1 MPREQQ
7 PPEPGDDTLD
17 RLLAMSSQPPQLAPD
32 ARDRLLARLQASR
45 TAELTPPAAARG
57 TKDPMPTTAATPP
70 PPAPPSRLR
79 IPGYALALAASGL
92 LVWGATSIDLSGE
105 TGPEGHA
112 PKDSLAD
119 AASLRNDS
127 ARPRLV
133 TLADGTTVVLR
144 QGAALRQDGP
154 RALHLLQGEA
164 LLEVAPDPAHKTPFT
179 ISSAAGQVSVL
190 GTKFVLREA
199 AGELMAGVLR
209 GELKLV
215 GGGGEA
221 LLQAGE
227 VANMSAG
234 AAPIKRPAERLSHEV
249 AWARDALQD
258 ASDELKAV
266 RRGNLIARFPTWP
279 GEWPLPLR
287 SMDVDVY
294 IEDGVAR
301 TTIDQTFFNH
311 TDYQLE
317 GVYSFPLPAD
327 AAIARLA
334 MYVDGKLMEAGI
346 TERQEGREI
355 YESIVYR
362 RRDPAL
368 LEWMQGN
375 EFRMRVF
382 PLPGRTEKRILL
394 SYTQP
399 LAGLYGDY
407 SVRVPIPE
415 LDLPVGTLRYRV
427 HVKDRT
433 LSVDSC
439 CVDFTVSDHG
449 DERLAEATMK
459 DVAIGEDLALTLYP
473 TQKPPAVTTATMA
486 DPGGDYFMV
495 RARPELPGSSQHTA
509 RRWVVLHDTSASR
522 SPTELAAQAR
532 FLRLLLRELDEA
544 DRLTLLAFDS
554 TVRALPGGFS
564 RVDALDLPAVDQ
576 FLAREGRDHVG
587 TSNLAAAVDHALALL
602 DADPGS
608 EAPHILYLGDGI
620 LSEPGDAPRK
630 ALRDRLSNAST
641 PRATFIAAALGDEHD
656 LPLLD
661 ELSAATGGLR
671 VQLTAGADLRW
682 QALDLAAALNTARVH
697 NLRASLLDASD
708 QPLPG
713 EPMLSARSAADGESV
728 VVLSRGTGASG
739 QVPKTMLIE
748 GSLAG
753 AAWSQRVA
761 LPLAKTDAA
770 YLPRLWARARVAADI
785 AAGAEAHKDE
795 ITALGLEHFLVTPF
809 TSLLVLE
816 NEAMYQQFKVRRPD
830 AAGWA
835 HYAAPAEIKVVY
847 EPRGAVTASPG
858 QIVLR
863 QPIDLVGAA
872 QQYGGDL
879 ENMQGVWGGL
889 GLTGFGRG
897 GGGTG
902 EGTIGLGLTG
912 LIGRGGGGGSG
923 SGYGRGAGAGFGG
936 RGTRVPGVRMGDIS
950 FGPTVPDT
958 AASLDDRFVTGRE
971 LNKKTSSWGRD
982 QDVADVTG
990 ASASPAP
997 EASRSVSRSAH
1008 FMPDFANAES
1018 RRRTGTSQI
1027 SARPQPLALSYLE
1040 DPRLGDLG
1048 EHVPALFEDGFDRQR
1063 ERLLAATGAAAEGE
1077 ISPAARDLLT
1087 RARQSLTPTRYS
1099 VDGGT
1104 LTIEQNGRFTRNRR
1118 IGGYLDE
1125 TVRYDGESLIASYPE
1140 LGLAVERRVGLA
1152 EPALLSAWVPW
1163 LLPSP
1168 DSLAR
1173 WYVVSLQG
1181 DHTLHLQQRGSD
1193 ESIDLELDPQLR
1205 LTSITQ
1211 RKGDTLLG
1219 QTRFEYDTKGLT
1231 IVADDQRT
1239 RVEITT
1245 DTPTNTNTSTE
1256 LTTLTLPLRSDA
1268 ELTTELATLTPEDPR
1283 WRTLQRER
1291 LASLA
1296 ALGQTS
1302 ALAPI
1307 VDQLRAHGPLSRGEL
1322 VLAGAGVLQSNDK
1335 KLDAALTS
1343 SGDPVAAYLVAL
1355 RRARKTNQTG
1365 PLEQVAKASPGT
1377 LVGLLA
1383 SHARLLQDTS
1393 KGITPASLAR
1403 LREFITDYHH
1413 ADLAYVATQ
1422 AIAGNYYW
1430 RSPGAAAPAWEALAA
1445 AFPEWRPAALHA
1457 AGMAY
1462 QYTGNWVLAGERF
1475 EQGLAAA
1482 VDTGQL
1488 PIIDWSVRSAIDRA
1502 GGQAGWR
1509 LQWSRWRDAVQKSGD
1524 ADLLAAFLA
1533 AAQLLGDT
1541 NEIHRVIAGATLD
1554 HLDPDDGA
1562 RLALTLVRA
1571 GLPAD
1576 AQQVLQ
1582 PLVTAHP
1589 EHPSLLALAAI
1600 LAEQTGDLRS
1610 AADLSERALAGQ
1622 TELPL
1627 ARLRAAYRGI
1637 FDLRAR
1643 IATTRDLAPDPTQ
1656 KPGERDPLDR
1666 ALDVAARWR
1675 AEDPDNA
1682 EIDERCATL
1691 LFSVG
1696 QPAEA
1701 VRHLE
1706 SIVERHPADGSAHA
1720 RVARML
1726 EREGR
1731 FPEADQQWQQATIVE
1746 PTDPTALLGRAHNHL
1761 ATGDTTTARTLVD
1774 QVVAGKWQDRFW
1786 QATQEAKLLQ
1796 AQILQAKISAKTP

>member
-1 MPREQQ
+1 MPREK
-7 PPEPGDDTLD
+7 PPQAPGDATLD
-17 RLLAMSSQPPQLAPD
+17 RLLAMSADPPQLAPN
-32 ARDRLLARLQASR
+32 ARERLLARLQASR
-45 TAELTPPAAARG
+45 AAELTSPAAQRG
-57 TKDPMPTTAATPP
+57 PKATMSSTPP
-70 PPAPPSRLR
+70 PTAPPTRLR
-79 IPGYALALAASGL
+79 IAAYALAVAASGL
-92 LVWGATSIDLSGE
+92 LVWGAASFRLPEG
-105 TGPEGHA
+105 TGPEAHVPGA
-112 PKDSLAD
+112 SQDALAG
-119 AASLRNDS
+119 LRNDA
-127 ARPRLV
+127 ARPRQV
-133 TLADGTTVVLR
+133 TLADGSTVLLR
-144 QGAALRQDGP
+144 QGAELRQDGP
-154 RALHLLQGEA
+154 RRLHLVRGEA
-164 LLEVAPDPAHKTPFT
+164 LVEVAPDPAKTPFT
-179 ISSAAGQVSVL
+179 ISSAAGDITVL
-190 GTKFVLREA
+190 GTKFLLRESG
-199 AGELMAGVLR
+199 GELLAGVLR
-209 GELKLV
+209 GELRLHSAA
-215 GGGGEA
+215 GEA
-221 LLQAGE
+221 VLQAGE
-227 VANMSAG
+227 TASMAPG
-234 AAPIKRPAERLSHEV
+234 AAPLKRPSERLSHEV

-258 ASDELKAV
+258 ASDELKAI

-279 GEWPLPLR
+279 GEWPLPVR

-294 IEDGVAR
+294 VEDGVAR

-382 PLPGRTEKRILL
+382 PLPARTEKRILL

-415 LDLPVGTLRYRV
+415 LDLPVGTLRYRI

-439 CVDFTVSDHG
+439 CVELAVRDVG
-449 DERLAEATMK
+449 DERIAEATLH
-459 DVAIGEDLALTLYP
+459 DTAIGEDLALTLYP
-473 TQKPPAVTTATMA
+473 TTKPPAVTTATMA

-770 YLPRLWARARVAADI
+770 YLPRLWARARVAADV

-1063 ERLLAATGAAAEGE
+1063 ERLLAATAAVAEGE
-1077 ISPAARDLLT
+1077 ISPAARTLLT
-1087 RARQSLTPTRYS
+1087 RARNQLAPARYA

-1104 LTIEQNGRFTRNRR
+1104 LAIEADGHFTRSRR
-1118 IGGYLDE
+1118 INGYLDE
-1125 TVRYDGESLIASYPE
+1125 IVRYDGENLVATYPE

-1152 EPALLSAWVPW
+1152 EPALLSQWVPW

-1168 DSLAR
+1168 DALAR
-1173 WYVVSLQG
+1173 WYVVSLHG
-1181 DHTLHLQQRGSD
+1181 DRTLRLQQRGSD
-1193 ESIDLELDPQLR
+1193 ETLDLELDSALR
-1205 LTSITQ
+1205 LTILSQ
-1211 RKGDTLLG
+1211 RKGDQLIA

-1239 RVEITT
+1239 RIELTTTSPITS
-1245 DTPTNTNTSTE
+1245 NTSE

-1268 ELTTELATLTPEDPR
+1268 ELTTELATIQPEDPR
-1283 WRTLQRER
+1283 WRPLQRER

-1296 ALGQTS
+1296 ALGQTH
-1302 ALAPI
+1302 ALPAI
-1307 VDQLRAHGPLSRGEL
+1307 LAELRAHAPLTRGEL
-1322 VLAGAGVLQSNDK
+1322 VLAGPGVLLYPNK
-1335 KLDAALTS
+1335 TIDAELARS
-1343 SGDPVAAYLVAL
+1343 DDPVAAYLAAL
-1355 RRARKTNQTG
+1355 RRARRNQLA
-1365 PLEQVAKASPGT
+1365 PLEQVASANPGS
-1377 LVGLLA
+1377 LVGMLA
-1383 SHARLLQDTS
+1383 SHARVLADVP
-1393 KGITPASLAR
+1393 KGINPQSLAR
-1403 LREFITDYHH
+1403 LQDFITRYHH
-1413 ADLAYVATQ
+1413 PELAYIATQ
-1422 AIAGNYYW
+1422 QLAGNYYW

-1445 AFPEWRPAALHA
+1445 AYPEWRPAALHA
-1457 AGMAY
+1457 AGVAY
-1462 QYTGNWVLAGERF
+1462 QYTGNWAMAGERF
-1475 EQGLAAA
+1475 EEGLAAA

-1524 ADLLAAFLA
+1524 ARQLAAFLA
-1533 AAQLLGDT
+1533 AAQQLGDT
-1541 NEIHRVIAGATLD
+1541 SELHRVIVGANLE

-1562 RLALTLVRA
+1562 RLALTLTRA

-1576 AQQVLQ
+1576 AQHVLR
-1582 PLVTAHP
+1582 PLLAQHP
-1589 EHPSLLALAAI
+1589 DNPGLLALAAI
-1600 LAEQTGDLRS
+1600 LAEHTGDLNG
-1610 AADLSERALAGQ
+1610 AADLGERALASES
-1622 TELPL
+1622 ELPL
-1627 ARLRAAYRGI
+1627 ARLRAAYRSL

-1643 IATTRDLAPDPTQ
+1643 AATTQDLTQ
-1656 KPGERDPLDR
+1656 KPGERDPLDL

-1675 AEDPDNA
+1675 AEDPDNP

-1691 LFSVG
+1691 LWTVN

-1701 VRHLE
+1701 MRHLD
-1706 SIVERHPADGSAHA
+1706 SIVERHPAEGSAHA
-1720 RVARML
+1720 TVARLL

-1731 FPEADQQWQQATIVE
+1731 FDEADLQWQQATSVE
-1746 PTDPTALLGRAHNHL
+1746 PTDPTWLLGRAHNRL
-1761 ATGDTTTARTLVD
+1761 ARGDATTARTLVE

-1786 QATQEAKLLQ
+1786 QPLQEAKSMQTQL
-1796 AQILQAKISAKTP
+1796 AARSP

>member
-1 MPREQQ
+1 MPREPL

-45 TAELTPPAAARG
+45 TAELTPPAATRG
-57 TKDPMPTTAATPP
+57 TKDPMSTTAATPP

-79 IPGYALALAASGL
+79 VPGYALALAASGL

-119 AASLRNDS
+119 AADLRNDD

-133 TLADGTTVVLR
+133 TLADGTTVLLR

-179 ISSAAGQVSVL
+179 ITSAAGQVSVL

-439 CVDFTVSDHG
+439 CVDFTISDHG
-449 DERLAEATMK
+449 DERIAEATMK

-522 SPTELAAQAR
+522 SPSELAAQTR
-532 FLRLLLRELDEA
+532 FLRHLLRELDEA

-554 TVRALPGGFS
+554 TVRPLPGGFA
-564 RVDALDLPAVDQ
+564 RVDTLDLPTVEN

-587 TSNLAAAVDHALALL
+587 ASDLGLAVDQALALL
-602 DADPGS
+602 DADAGP
-608 EAPHILYLGDGI
+608 EAPHILYLGDGL
-620 LSEPGDAPRK
+620 LSTPGDAPRK
-630 ALRDRLSNAST
+630 ALRDRLAAAGS
-641 PRATFIAAALGDEHD
+641 PRATFVAAALGDEND

-661 ELSAATGGLR
+661 DLATATGGLR
-671 VQLTAGADLRW
+671 VLLTAGADLRW

-697 NLRASLLDASD
+697 ELRASLLGADD
-708 QPLPG
+708 RPLAG
-713 EPMLSARSAADGESV
+713 APMLSANSAADGESV
-728 VVLSRGTGASG
+728 VILSRGTGTSD
-739 QVPKTMLIE
+739 QVPKAML
-748 GSLAG
+748 LAG
-753 AAWSQRVA
+753 KLAGSEWSQRIE
-761 LPLAKTDAA
+761 LPAAKTNAG

-785 AAGAEAHKDE
+785 IAGAEANKQE

-816 NEAMYQQFKVRRPD
+816 NEAMYRQFKVRRPD
-830 AAGWA
+830 ATGWA
-835 HYAAPAEIKVVY
+835 HYKSPAEIKVVH

-863 QPIDLVGAA
+863 QPIDLVGLPP
-872 QQYGGDL
+872 QYNGGFDDQ
-879 ENMQGVWGGL
+879 ESWGGIGGL
-889 GLTGFGRG
+889 GLIGFGRG

-902 EGTIGLGLTG
+902 EGTIGLGNTG
-912 LIGRGGGGGSG
+912 LIGHGGGGG

-936 RGTRVPGVRMGDIS
+936 RGSRVPGVRMGDIS
-950 FGPTVPDT
+950 FGPTANKET
-958 AASLDDRFVTGRE
+958 KALDDRFVTGRE
-971 LNKKTSSWGRD
+971 LAKKASWSRDSDDITSAAP
-982 QDVADVTG
+982 DVAGAIKATTTSRPAGFLSDF
-990 ASASPAP
+990 ASA
-997 EASRSVSRSAH
+997 ET
-1008 FMPDFANAES
+1008 
-1018 RRRTGTSQI
+1018 RRRSPNQI
-1027 SARPQPLALSYLE
+1027 NQRAQALSLNYIS

-1048 EHVPALFEDGFDRQR
+1048 EHVPALFEDSFDRQR
-1063 ERLLAATGAAAEGE
+1063 ERLLAATAAVPEGE

-1087 RARQSLTPTRYS
+1087 RARKSLAPARYS

-1104 LTIEQNGRFTRNRR
+1104 LTIAQDGSFTRDRR

-1125 TVRYDGESLIASYPE
+1125 IVRYDGESLTASYPE

-1152 EPALLSAWVPW
+1152 QPALLNAWVPW

-1173 WYVVSLQG
+1173 WYVVTLQG
-1181 DHTLHLQQRGSD
+1181 DHTLRLQQRGSE

-1219 QTRFEYDTKGLT
+1219 QTRFEYDTQGLT

-1239 RVEITT
+1239 RVELATSNAATT
-1245 DTPTNTNTSTE
+1245 RTPAE

-1268 ELTTELATLTPEDPR
+1268 ELSTELATLTPADPR

-1307 VDQLRAHGPLSRGEL
+1307 VDQLRAHAPLTRGEL
-1322 VLAGAGVLQSNDK
+1322 VLAGAGVVQSTDK
-1335 KLDAALTS
+1335 KLDAELTR
-1343 SGDPVAAYLVAL
+1343 SGDPVAAYLTAL
-1355 RRARKTNQTG
+1355 RRARKNNQTG
-1365 PLEQVAKASPGT
+1365 PLEQVAKDSPGT

-1383 SHARLLQDTS
+1383 SHARLLQDTNR
-1393 KGITPASLAR
+1393 GITPQNLAR
-1403 LREFITDYHH
+1403 LRDFITDYHH
-1413 ADLAYVATQ
+1413 AELAYVATQ

-1457 AGMAY
+1457 AGMSY

-1482 VDTGQL
+1482 VDSGQL

-1541 NEIHRVIAGATLD
+1541 GEIHRVIAGAQLD
-1554 HLDPDDGA
+1554 HLDPDKGA
-1562 RLALTLVRA
+1562 QLALSLVRA

-1576 AQQVLQ
+1576 AQIVLR
-1582 PLVTAHP
+1582 PLVAAHP

-1600 LAEQTGDLRS
+1600 LAERTGDLRS

-1643 IATTRDLAPDPTQ
+1643 IATTHELTQ
-1656 KPGERDPLDR
+1656 KPGERDPLDL
-1666 ALDVAARWR
+1666 ALDAAARWR

-1701 VRHLE
+1701 MRHLD

-1746 PTDPTALLGRAHNHL
+1746 PTDPSSLLGRAHNRL
-1761 ATGDTTTARTLVD
+1761 AAGDAATARTLVD
-1774 QVVAGKWQDRFW
+1774 QVVAGTWQDRFW
-1786 QATQEAKLLQ
+1786 QATQEAKSLQ
-1796 AQILQAKISAKTP
+1796 TQLRVKTP

>member
-1 MPREQQ
+1 MPREQL
-7 PPEPGDDTLD
+7 PHEPGDDTLD
-17 RLLAMSSQPPQLAPD
+17 RLLAMSSEPPQLEPD

-45 TAELTPPAAARG
+45 SAELTPPAVTRG
-57 TKDPMPTTAATPP
+57 TKAPMNSATPP

-79 IPGYALALAASGL
+79 VPGYALALAASGL
-92 LVWGATSIDLSGE
+92 LVWGATSTGLFSG
-105 TGPEGHA
+105 TGPEA
-112 PKDSLAD
+112 PVPEDSIAD
-119 AASLRNDS
+119 ATSLRNDD
-127 ARPRLV
+127 ARPRQV
-133 TLADGTTVVLR
+133 TLGDGSTVLLR

-164 LLEVAPDPAHKTPFT
+164 LIEVTPGERPFT
-179 ISSAAGQVSVL
+179 VTSAAGQVTVL
-190 GTKFVLREA
+190 GTKFLLREA

-215 GGGGEA
+215 GAGEQI
-221 LLQAGE
+221 LQAGE
-227 VANMSAG
+227 SATMAPG
-234 AAPIKRPAERLSHEV
+234 AAPIKRQSERLSHEV

-258 ASDELKAV
+258 ASDEHKAV
-266 RRGNLIARFPTWP
+266 RRGNLVARNPTWP

-311 TDYQLE
+311 TDFQLE

-439 CVDFTVSDHG
+439 CVDFTVHDEG
-449 DERLAEATMK
+449 DTRIAEATLK
-459 DVAIGEDLALTLYP
+459 NVAIGEDLALTLYP
-473 TQKPPAVTTATMA
+473 TQKPPAVATAAMA

-495 RARPELPGSSQHTA
+495 RARPELPGVSQHTA

-522 SPTELAAQAR
+522 SPTELAAQTR
-532 FLRLLLRELDEA
+532 FLRHLLRELDEA
-544 DRLTLLAFDS
+544 DRLSLIAFDS
-554 TVRALPGGFS
+554 TIRDLPGGFT
-564 RVDALDLPAVDQ
+564 RVDRLDLSTVDN

-587 TSNLAAAVDHALALL
+587 ASNLGAALDHALALL
-602 DADPGS
+602 DADAGP
-608 EAPHILYLGDGI
+608 EAPHILYLGDGL
-620 LSEPGDAPRK
+620 LSTPGDAPRK
-630 ALRDRLSNAST
+630 ALRDQLAGTTT
-641 PRATFIAAALGDEHD
+641 PRATFVAAALGDEND

-661 ELSAATGGLR
+661 DLATATGGLR

-697 NLRASLLDASD
+697 DLKARLLGPGD
-708 QPLPG
+708 QPITG
-713 EPMLSARSAADGESV
+713 EPMLSANSAADGESV
-728 VVLSRGTGASG
+728 VILSRETGTSD
-739 QVPKTMLIE
+739 QVPKAMLLE
-748 GSLAG
+748 GKLAG
-753 AAWSQRVA
+753 AAWSQRVE
-761 LPLAKTDAA
+761 LPAAKANA
-770 YLPRLWARARVAADI
+770 GYLPRLWARARVAADI
-785 AAGAEAHKDE
+785 ALGADAHKQE
-795 ITALGLEHFLVTPF
+795 ITDLGLEHFLVTPF

-816 NEAMYQQFKVRRPD
+816 NEAMYRQFKVRRPD

-835 HYAAPAEIKVVY
+835 HYAAPAEIKVVH
-847 EPRGAVTASPG
+847 EPRGAVTAAPG

-863 QPIDLVGAA
+863 QPIDLVGMHP
-872 QQYGGDL
+872 QYGGG
-879 ENMQGVWGGL
+879 EFEFSESFGGL
-889 GLTGFGRG
+889 GLIGTGRG

-912 LIGRGGGGGSG
+912 LIGHGGGGGTG

-936 RGTRVPGVRMGDIS
+936 RGTRVPAVRMGDIS
-950 FGPTVPDT
+950 FGPTPD
-958 AASLDDRFVTGRE
+958 AANSPAVDDRFVTGRE
-971 LNKKTSSWGRD
+971 LARKETWSRDDASS
-982 QDVADVTG
+982 DVATAAPAAGPTKTVTT
-990 ASASPAP
+990 
-997 EASRSVSRSAH
+997 RSSG
-1008 FMPDFANAES
+1008 FMPDFSGLES
-1018 RRRTGTSQI
+1018 RRRQSNQI
-1027 SARPQPLALSYLE
+1027 NQRAQPLALNYIG

-1048 EHVPALFEDGFDRQR
+1048 EHLPALFEDGFDRQR
-1063 ERLLAATGAAAEGE
+1063 ERLLAATAAVADGE
-1077 ISPAARDLLT
+1077 ISPAARELLT
-1087 RARQSLTPTRYS
+1087 RARAAQPSARYD
-1099 VDGGT
+1099 VDGAT
-1104 LTIEQNGRFTRNRR
+1104 LDVTPDSHFSRIRN

-1125 TVRYDGESLIASYPE
+1125 VVRYDGESLVATYPE
-1140 LGLAVERRVGLA
+1140 LGLAIERRVGLA
-1152 EPALLSAWVPW
+1152 EPALLSQWVPW

-1168 DSLAR
+1168 DALAR
-1173 WYVVSLQG
+1173 WYVVTTLD
-1181 DHTLHLQQRGSD
+1181 DHTLRLQQRGS
-1193 ESIDLELDPQLR
+1193 EETIDLALDPQLR
-1205 LTSITQ
+1205 LVSISQ
-1211 RKGDTLLG
+1211 RKGTQLLG
-1219 QTRFEYDTKGLT
+1219 QTRFEHDSKGLT
-1231 IVADDQRT
+1231 IVSDDQRT
-1239 RVEITT
+1239 RIELTTRQPIT
-1245 DTPTNTNTSTE
+1245 DAPAE

-1268 ELTTELATLTPEDPR
+1268 DLSAELATLTPSDPR

-1296 ALGQTS
+1296 ALGQS
-1302 ALAPI
+1302 HALAP
-1307 VDQLRAHGPLSRGEL
+1307 VASEMRAQAPLTRGEL
-1322 VLAGAGVLQSNDK
+1322 VLAGAGLVQDPDK
-1335 KLDAALTS
+1335 KLDAVLAAS
-1343 SGDPVAAYLVAL
+1343 DDPVAAYLSAL
-1355 RRARKTNQTG
+1355 RRARKSNQTG
-1365 PLEQVAKASPGT
+1365 PLEQVAKASSGS

-1383 SHARLLQDTS
+1383 SHARLLLDVN
-1393 KGITPASLAR
+1393 KGVNPQSLAR
-1403 LREFITDYHH
+1403 LNDFITRYHH

-1422 AIAGNYYW
+1422 QLAGNYYW
-1430 RSPGAAAPAWEALAA
+1430 RSPGAAAPAWEAIAA
-1445 AFPEWRPAALHA
+1445 AFPQYRPAALHA
-1457 AGMAY
+1457 AGTAY
-1462 QYTGNWVLAGERF
+1462 QYTGNWSQAGERF

-1482 VDTGQL
+1482 VDLGQI
-1488 PIIDWSVRSAIDRA
+1488 PVIDWSVRSAIDRA

-1524 ADLLAAFLA
+1524 ANLLAAFLA
-1533 AAQLLGDT
+1533 AAQQIGDT
-1541 NEIHRVIAGATLD
+1541 SEIHRVIAGATLD
-1554 HLDPDDGA
+1554 DLNPDDGA

-1576 AQQVLQ
+1576 AQIVLR
-1582 PLVTAHP
+1582 PLLLAHP
-1589 EHPSLLALAAI
+1589 DNPGLLALAAI
-1600 LAEQTGDLRS
+1600 LAEHTGDLRL
-1610 AADLSERALAGQ
+1610 AAELGDRALATE

-1627 ARLRAAYRGI
+1627 ARLRAAYRSL

-1643 IATTRDLAPDPTQ
+1643 VATTRDLARDLTQ
-1656 KPGERDPLDR
+1656 KPGQRDPLDL

-1701 VRHLE
+1701 MRHLE

-1720 RVARML
+1720 RVAKML

-1731 FPEADQQWQQATIVE
+1731 FDEADQQWQQATTVE
-1746 PTDPTALLGRAHNHL
+1746 PTDPTALLGRAHNRL
-1761 ATGDTTTARTLVD
+1761 ATGDAATARTLVA
-1774 QVVAGKWQDRFW
+1774 QVVDGKWQDRFW
-1786 QATQEAKLLQ
+1786 QATQEAKSMQKQL
-1796 AQILQAKISAKTP
+1796 ADRTP